1 MNTPVSKSRPNVAK
15 RDARAGITLLEV
27 MIVLAIMVLVI
38 GVAAPRFLDSFG
50 RAKSQTAVVQIAN
63 IKAAMQIYYLDVG
76 RAPTAAQGLDAL
88 IRRPQGI
95 QNWNGPYLD
104 SADGLTDPWGRR
116 YQLRVPGETSPF
128 EIFSFGRDGQP
139 GGDGE
144 DSDIGA

>member
-1 MNTPVSKSRPNVAK
+1 MNTSGSNPNPSATK
-15 RDARAGITLLEV
+15 RNASAGVTLLEV

-50 RAKSQTAVVQIAN
+50 RAKSQTALVQMAN

-88 IRRPQGI
+88 IRRPQGV

-104 SADGLTDPWGRR
+104 SAEGLTDPWGRR
-116 YQLRVPGETSPF
+116 YQLRVPGEIAPF

-139 GGDGE
+139 GGEGE
-144 DSDIGA
+144 DRDIEA